1 MATRVNQP
9 GLPSAD
15 TDARVN
21 RPSPPY
27 SYIPSPS
34 PSPLPLFPM
43 ATPQHRRNMLLDDDL
58 DTPADTSLA
67 PSPVPQSTHFNGDE
81 SDNMQVDTEDDDD
94 DARDA
99 DADGDADIDADGDY
113 EEPEQ
118 VPVGYNQIASSSRPI
133 ARQVRGS
140 SQVLAPEILIYIC
153 SGHTG

>member
-140 SQVLAPEILIYIC
+140 SQVLAPEFLI
-153 SGHTG
+153 

>member
-27 SYIPSPS
+27 SSIPLPS
-34 PSPLPLFPM
+34 PSPLPPSLMSP
-43 ATPQHRRNMLLDDDL
+43 PQHRRNMFLDDDL
-58 DTPADTSLA
+58 DTPAETSFA

-81 SDNMQVDTEDDDD
+81 SDNMQVDTDD

-113 EEPEQ
+113 VEEPEQ
-118 VPVGYNQIASSSRPI
+118 VPVAYNPVASSSRPL

-140 SQVLAPEILIYIC
+140 S
-153 SGHTG
+153 